1 MGRQLSQFLKTMGA
15 ASGVAPAPVTVPAMT
30 GGSFQRRLNSGGLDS
45 TGQHRKLGQLWRLG
59 FGWQRHWVKVL
70 FIGGRVWH
78 REFEF

>member
-15 ASGVAPAPVTVPAMT
+15 ASGVAPASVTVPAMT
-30 GGSFQRRLNSGGLDS
+30 GGSFQWRLNSGGLDS
-45 TGQHRKLGQLWRLG
+45 TGQQRKLGQLWQLG

-70 FIGGRVWH
+70 FIGGRVRH